1 MIISKKQIAQISR
14 GLLPF
19 SDAAS
24 ESLPLLQLLRLSLFQ
39 ISAGMATV
47 LLLGTLN
54 RVMIVELGVK
64 ASLVAIMVAIPVLIA
79 PLRTLLG
86 FRSDNYKSAI
96 GWKRIPYIWFGS
108 LWQFGGLAI
117 MPFSLIVLSGDQT
130 VGPSWAGEFLVALA
144 FLLTGLGLH
153 MTQTAG
159 LALAADKATDETRS
173 RVVALLYL
181 MFLIG
186 MGVSAVIIGA
196 LLANFSQFRLIQVIQ
211 GAAVVTLLLNLIA
224 MWRQEHV
231 VPTRSSEMLVEK
243 PKFVDSWNDF
253 IKRGYAG
260 KLLLVVV
267 MGTLAFSMQD
277 ILLEPY
283 GGEILGLSVSATTSL
298 TSLWVLGAVLG
309 LGVAARGFQRSF
321 QPANFAAVA
330 LIIGIVGFLGIIFSH
345 PMNVPTLYFLGA
357 CLIGFGSGLF
367 AVSTLSIAMSIPVD
381 KGVGRGLALGS
392 WGAAQATAAGVG
404 VALGALVKDFVGN
417 LAVAGELGGALNN
430 LATGYNFVYH
440 LEILLIFVT
449 LVVLGPLAQ
458 HLNRVNR
465 SKKNQASTFGL
476 SEMPV

>member
-1 MIISKKQIAQISR
+1 MIISKKQISQISK

-19 SDAAS
+19 SDAAT
-24 ESLPLLQLLRLSLFQ
+24 EALPLMQLLRLSLFQ

-79 PLRTLLG
+79 PLRTVLG

-130 VGPSWAGEFLVALA
+130 VGPSWAGELLVALA

-159 LALAADKATDETRS
+159 LALAADKATEETRS

-186 MGVSAVIIGA
+186 MGVSAIIIGA
-196 LLANFSQFRLIQVIQ
+196 LLTNFSQFRLIQVIQ
-211 GAAVVTLLLNLIA
+211 GAAVLTLLLNLIA

-231 VPTRSSEMLVEK
+231 VPTKNSEMLASN
-243 PKFVDSWNDF
+243 PKFVESWNDF
-253 IKRGYAG
+253 IKKGYAA
-260 KLLLVVV
+260 KLLTVVV

-309 LGVAARGFQRSF
+309 LGVAARGFQKSF
-321 QPANFAAVA
+321 KPVNFIAIA
-330 LIIGIVGFLGIIFSH
+330 LLIGIFGFLGIIFSH
-345 PMNVPTLYFLGA
+345 PMGLPVLYFVGA

-404 VALGALVKDFVGN
+404 VALGALIKDAVSN
-417 LAVAGELGGALNN
+417 LAVAGQLGGALNN
-430 LATGYNFVYH
+430 LATGYTFVYH
-440 LEILLIFVT
+440 LEILLIFIT
-449 LVVLGPLAQ
+449 LVLLGPLAQ
-458 HLNRVNR
+458 HLNRINR
-465 SKKNQASTFGL
+465 SKKKQAGTFGL